1 MTGADGVAL
10 LHETSDGLFAC
21 KFEAGGFFLA
31 REVEAEKMCDA
42 VVEAGL
48 DVEPLRT
55 GEGGEV
61 SFELRRA
68 ERPVDPA
75 PWLR

>member
-55 GEGGEV
+55 GEV
-61 SFELRRA
+61 EL
-68 ERPVDPA
+68 
-75 PWLR
+75 